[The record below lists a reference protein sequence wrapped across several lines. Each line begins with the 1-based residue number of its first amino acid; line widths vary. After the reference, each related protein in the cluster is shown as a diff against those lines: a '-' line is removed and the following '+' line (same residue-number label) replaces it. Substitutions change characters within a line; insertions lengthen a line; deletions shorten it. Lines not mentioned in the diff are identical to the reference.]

1 MWYSMLGTHSIS
13 PIHQFASH
21 PNSESIN
28 PSISMF
34 FRDDR
39 ERQVLQFSP
48 VTRGSAARDSAVEDA
63 VENKVNATAAACGS
77 CALCHRLTITTI
89 CL

>member
-1 MWYSMLGTHSIS
+1 MWYSMLGTQSS
-13 PIHQFASH
+13 SSVHQFASQ
-21 PNSESIN
+21 PDN
-28 PSISMF
+28 PSINQSISMSF
-34 FRDDR
+34 SGDR
-39 ERQVLQFSP
+39 EGQVLQFSSIKK
-48 VTRGSAARDSAVEDA
+48 GSAARDSAAEDA